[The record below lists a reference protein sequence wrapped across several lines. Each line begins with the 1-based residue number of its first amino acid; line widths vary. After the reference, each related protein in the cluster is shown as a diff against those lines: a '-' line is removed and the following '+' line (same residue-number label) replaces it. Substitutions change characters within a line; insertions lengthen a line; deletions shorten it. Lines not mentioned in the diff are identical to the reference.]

1 MNDFVFD
8 IPTKVYF
15 GREQLSHL
23 SSELKKYGKRVIAFS
38 GCAAEDAAVCN
49 DCGIDAFFPIVQG
62 ITTLEEALKPDN
74 AYRNLY
80 RTACQVFRLIRAYT
94 ADC

>member
-23 SSELKKYGKRVIAFS
+23 SSELKKYGKRVLLTYGGGSIKS
-38 GCAAEDAAVCN
+38 NG
-49 DCGIDAFFPIVQG
+49 
-62 ITTLEEALKPDN
+62 
-74 AYRNLY
+74 LY
-80 RTACQVFRLIRAYT
+80 DRI
-94 ADC
+94 

>member
-1 MNDFVFD
+1 MNGGYVCCGGDFR
-8 IPTKVYF
+8 F
-15 GREQLSHL
+15 GNAASCGVE
-23 SSELKKYGKRVIAFS
+23 ELKKYGKRVIAFS